1 MRSYLFI
8 GGSNDGRRLNMQP
21 DPPPTTIRLPIIQSL
36 TGISMAEG
44 VAGLGDEE
52 YRRESLVDPA
62 TQKVYY
68 VYVYGYGG
76 ALERLIAGY
85 KDLKGQ

>member
-8 GGSNDGRRLNMQP
+8 GGSNDGRRLSIQP

-36 TGISMAEG
+36 TGVPTLGA
-44 VAGLGDEE
+44 AGLVDEE

-62 TQKVYY
+62 TQKIHY

-76 ALERLIAGY
+76 ALEYLIAGY
-85 KDLKGQ
+85 RDFKGQ

>member
-8 GGSNDGRRLNMQP
+8 GGSNDGRRLNIQP
-21 DPPPTTIRLPIIQSL
+21 YPPPTTIRLPIIQSL
-36 TGISMAEG
+36 TGVPTPG
-44 VAGLGDEE
+44 TVGLGDEE

-62 TQKVYY
+62 SQNVHY

-76 ALERLIAGY
+76 ALEHLITGY
-85 KDLKGQ
+85 RDFKGQ